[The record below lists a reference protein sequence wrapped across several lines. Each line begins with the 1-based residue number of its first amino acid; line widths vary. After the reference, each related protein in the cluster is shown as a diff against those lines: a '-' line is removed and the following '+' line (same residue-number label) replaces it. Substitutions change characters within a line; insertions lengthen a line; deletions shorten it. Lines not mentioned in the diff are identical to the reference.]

1 MAFDHRSFRQ
11 NLARLRDRIG
21 SACEKCGR
29 SPDSI
34 DLMAVT
40 KGFPLE
46 VAATAVG
53 AGLTTLGENRVQEGV
68 AKIGEA
74 NFPANW
80 ELIGHLQSNKAQ
92 LAVKCF
98 QRIQS
103 VDSVK
108 LAKRLNRM
116 AAANRKK
123 LPILL
128 QINTGE
134 DPGKFGFRTEET
146 EAVLHRLLGQE
157 SLVVQ
162 GLMTIAPAPPELD
175 SARQSFE
182 TLRRLR
188 DRLEE
193 RLAIQLPELSMGMT
207 FDLEP
212 AIAAGSTCL
221 RVGTGLFGPRPK

>member
-1 MAFDHRSFRQ
+1 MAFNHRSFRR
-11 NLARLRDRIG
+11 NLGRLRERIG
-21 SACEKCGR
+21 TVCEKCGR

-34 DLMAVT
+34 NLMAVT

-46 VAATAVG
+46 VAATAVE

-68 AKIGEA
+68 GKIKAA
-74 NFPANW
+74 NFPAQW

-98 QRIQS
+98 HRIQS

-108 LAKRLNRM
+108 LALRLNRM
-116 AAANRKK
+116 AAANQKK

-128 QINTGE
+128 QVNTGE
-134 DPGKFGFRTEET
+134 DPGKFGFRTEEM
-146 EAVLHRLLGQE
+146 EAVLHQLLGQDG
-157 SLVVQ
+157 LAIQ
-162 GLMTIAPAPPELD
+162 GLMTIAPAPPNLE

-193 RLAIQLPELSMGMT
+193 RLALRLPELSMGMT

-221 RVGTGLFGPRPK
+221 RVGSGLFGPRPK

>member
-1 MAFDHRSFRQ
+1 MTIAHRSFHE
-11 NLARLRDRIG
+11 NLVLLRDRIG

-29 SPDSI
+29 SPDGVN
-34 DLMAVT
+34 LMAVT

-46 VAATAVG
+46 AAATAVG
-53 AGLTTLGENRVQEGV
+53 AGLTTLGENRVQEGA
-68 AKIGEA
+68 AKIERA

-92 LAVKCF
+92 LAVKRF

-103 VDSVK
+103 VDSLK

-116 AAANRKK
+116 AGANRKK

-128 QINTGE
+128 QVNTGE

-146 EAVLHRLLGQE
+146 EAVLHQLLGQDA
-157 SLVVQ
+157 LAIQ
-162 GLMTIAPAPPELD
+162 GLMTIAPFPPKLG
-175 SARQSFE
+175 SARRSFE
-182 TLRRLR
+182 TLRGLR

-193 RLAIQLPELSMGMT
+193 RLDIHLPELSMGMT

-221 RVGTGLFGPRPK
+221 RVGTGLFGPRP